1 MNQFN
6 RLAEFFEDW
15 KYLIKRDGIQSALG
29 EIVTDVV
36 RLPFRH
42 LQFKILE
49 YNLSDPLPELKPKIN
64 LVIRPFEFNDLE
76 KVKYLNRPSEARQSE
91 RHLNNGHKGLVA
103 TYHSEVAGYAW
114 GGPDMKPKLEKIP
127 IQLKP
132 EDVLCTD
139 VFTAPSFRRKGIQ
152 TALSLARFQL
162 FKELG
167 YQKAI
172 CYIETR
178 NTPSLVVW
186 QKKLGA
192 KMTGRIDFLRILSW
206 YRIRLKD

>member
-1 MNQFN
+1 MNPFK
-6 RLAEFFEDW
+6 RLAEFIEDW
-15 KYLIKRDGIQSALG
+15 RYLIKRDGVRLVTR
-29 EIVTDVV
+29 EIATDIV

-49 YNLSDPLPELKPKIN
+49 YPLSDPLPEIAPKID

-76 KVKYLNRPSEARQSE
+76 KVKNLNRPSEAKQCE
-91 RHLNNGHKGLVA
+91 RHLNNGHRGLVA
-103 TYHSEVAGYAW
+103 TYQGEVAGYAW
-114 GGPDMKPKLEKIP
+114 GGPEMKPKLEKIP
-127 IQLKP
+127 VQLSP
-132 EDVLCTD
+132 GDVLCTD
-139 VFTAPSFRRKGIQ
+139 VFTVPSFRRKGIQ

-167 YQKAI
+167 FQNAV
-172 CYIETR
+172 CYIEAR

-192 KMTGRIDFLRILSW
+192 KITGKIDFLRILSW
-206 YRIRLKD
+206 YRIRLMD